1 MRVTCPNEYETLAK
15 STIMFQIETDVKET
29 DTCIYGTLFD
39 QDGVFGFLNWFSKFL
54 LLSLSPESIFMIPV
68 EMFIFNLEI
77 CAPLVKI
84 CKYGTDSFPWLEAM
98 IYNFTKVFRLV
109 WTNSQSSAW
118 TLARAEFVSPVAT
131 KHSTKLVLT
140 LSVIPRHN
148 KAEVC
153 GQCHKRIAKTPKLFP
168 VCFQGCDP
176 QSFPRE
182 VARMERPESEWTKS
196 VTKDHIDSCK
206 RNIVLV
212 CSAKCMMN
220 AMSQMNPA
228 LYEMCHYI
236 PRLLGKITDW
246 YWWYTKAGFHED
258 KYQEFMYLP
267 ESERLEKLKF
277 GVNKFLT
284 SNTKEIK
291 YFNLKCIVETVYPQ
305 GQIKVVNGS
314 LEIDNKSKIKKETT
328 LTVKTPTKFVSACH
342 LPSPEDEARA
352 GPGTSGGLPAN
363 IGEHIS
369 NMLLH
374 PRKQEAGCAHSL
386 VWGGWARFHPLHDM
400 AAYTEQNDEEGFSKT
415 CLNFQLMIETCEQID
430 LKLLH
435 DEEKLKLTAT
445 LNAFR
450 KNTIHLFPLYLLE
463 SHLDYLRDSCLK
475 VAVSGP
481 SNLDDVA
488 LDKMFTM
495 VPSVLGLWQ
504 GCKNGII
511 ICKSLSTYF
520 AFVPQCPD
528 EFYKFLTFNYHEMPF
543 IRAIPKVFTN
553 RYPDLTEVRRLISK
567 RMAKA
572 GLPEASQ
579 HSLKY
584 SLFAFGVMDMIAERE
599 KFEDIIKESDKR
611 VTQFE
616 AIHQKKSNND
626 VYDILYNDTDNGLT
640 RYSPRHLIGCPHNL
654 LWSGS
659 ITFSGVGEEESE
671 QYVTSGWAHG
681 CRCLAERLG
690 SNLNLFSREIVEEVV
705 ERQQILIQIQM
716 LKDIYVMMIASES
729 DDCKNEIE
737 DSDNSSV
744 IILFELG
751 SIQKQV
757 VDHIKDRSKL
767 AVACVQIS
775 DQGEERFI
783 IRFYYAENKLYG
795 RVVPDKLRPM
805 YEQKIANKIKQMLV
819 FQLVK
824 ADDKLIM
831 ENMSTLYNSNKVP
844 PLDLLPDLD
853 LERVLWAGQL
863 QCLDSCPPA
872 QPQLSA
878 QLRHLAR
885 ASLVAAVRRLGEED
899 VGCVRNPPLVA
910 ASGHAVYSLYS
921 AVTTTTSLP
930 PHVEAFF
937 GKARETAICLV
948 AINVDRKMIE
958 NIIGTFKKCLSVK
971 LHMQDGTYLE
981 KELRDQKKTLLAC
994 FLEKDELIF
1003 DVLKMSPSEATK
1015 RFVILKYDF
1024 KANSSSLYFP
1034 KDKEKM
1040 SQIWKSFSKSPLM
1053 ATHEKMLKKL
1063 RRHEKQGAAVNIK
1076 TVIAKHSDSN
1086 NVETVAVISCEP
1098 VKKSTKHSQQRE
1110 MGARKKV
1117 SSDEQG
1123 NGKPSTLSND
1133 LSQNLK
1139 KMFLTDSEKEKPK
1152 STVAAHKS
1160 GSAEEKI
1167 CWNCHAS
1174 PAAGAKLLKCQG
1186 CRRARYCSAPCHA
1199 ADWERHGGYC
1209 AARQRKRRE
1218 KQGEDSSP

>member
-118 TLARAEFVSPVAT
+118 TLSRAEFVSPVAT

-228 LYEMCHYI
+228 LYEMCVYI
-236 PRLLGKITDW
+236 PKLLGHKIIDYST
-246 YWWYTKAGFHED
+246 YLKMGLQED
-258 KYQEFMYLP
+258 RYQEFLDLP
-267 ESERLEKLKF
+267 ESEKLEKLEF
-277 GVNKFLT
+277 GVNKLLT

-328 LTVKTPTKFVSACH
+328 LTVRAPTKKFVSACH
-342 LPSPEDEARA
+342 LTSPEDEARA

-374 PRKQEAGCAHSL
+374 PRKQESGCSHSL

-435 DEEKLKLTAT
+435 DEEKQKLTAT

-450 KNTIHLFPLYLLE
+450 KNTLHMFPLYLLE
-463 SHLDYLRDSCLK
+463 CHIDYLRDCCLK

-504 GCKNGII
+504 GCRNGII
-511 ICKSLSTYF
+511 ICKSPSTYF
-520 AFVPQCPD
+520 AFVPQCPN
-528 EFYKFLTFNYHEMPF
+528 EFYKFLTFNYQEMPF

-567 RMAKA
+567 RMTKA
-572 GLPEASQ
+572 GLLEASQ

-640 RYSPRHLIGCPHNL
+640 RYSPRHLTGCPHKL
-654 LWSGS
+654 MWSGS

-671 QYVTSGWAHG
+671 QYVTSAWAHS
-681 CRCLAERLG
+681 CRCLAEHLG
-690 SNLNLFSREIVEEVV
+690 FNTNLFSSDIVKAVNV
-705 ERQQILIQIQM
+705 SQAIHM
-716 LKDIYVMMIASES
+716 LKNIYVMMIASES
-729 DDCKNEIE
+729 DDSKNEIE
-737 DSDNSSV
+737 DSDNSSE

-757 VDHIKDRSKL
+757 VDHIKDGSKW
-767 AVACVQIS
+767 AVACVCIS
-775 DQGEERFI
+775 DIQGRFI
-783 IRFYYAENKLYG
+783 IRFYVDEEKLYG
-795 RVVPDKLRPM
+795 RVVPKSLHDM

-831 ENMSTLYNSNKVP
+831 ENMSTLYSSNEVRLCQAEAGQP
-844 PLDLLPDLD
+844 EA
-853 LERVLWAGQL
+853 ERVLWAGQL
-863 QCLDSCPPA
+863 QCLTSCPPA

-878 QLRHLAR
+878 QLRQLAR
-885 ASLVAAVRRLGEED
+885 ASLVQAVRRLGEED

-921 AVTTTTSLP
+921 AVTTAASLP

-937 GKARETAICLV
+937 NKARETAICLV

-958 NIIGTFKKCLSVK
+958 NIIGTFKKCLSLK

-1015 RFVILKYDF
+1015 RFAILKYDF
-1024 KANSSSLYFP
+1024 KVNSSSLYFP

-1040 SQIWKSFSKSPLM
+1040 NQIWKSFSKSPLM

-1098 VKKSTKHSQQRE
+1098 VKKSTKHSEQRE

-1160 GSAEEKI
+1160 GSVEEKI

-1218 KQGEDSSP
+1218 RRGEDSSP